1 MTFSRQPARRY
12 GFTLLELLAVIATI
26 AILAALLLP
35 VLGKARNKA
44 QQARCMSNLR
54 QLGFAW
60 VMYFNDNNGRL
71 VESYPV
77 NNSNAWVLGDMTK
90 ANEVTNT
97 GLIVQSKLYHYN
109 KSVEIYHCPS
119 DQGVRV
125 AGKIVPTVRS
135 YSMNSFMGGRDVSTG
150 PIPSFADQ
158 YVSFFAKESDLRK
171 PSTLWVLLDED
182 EKSINDGFFVPD
194 PRGRMWIDFPANSA
208 HRHNFSYA
216 LSFADQH
223 AEIWRLQDPRT
234 KQVSSAKTE
243 QYGNH
248 DLERLARAS
257 ATLK

>member
-1 MTFSRQPARRY
+1 MTFLRHSNRRC
-12 GFTLLELLAVIATI
+12 GFNLLELLAVIATI

-35 VLGKARNKA
+35 VLERARNKA
-44 QQARCMSNLR
+44 QQARCTSNLR

-60 VMYFNDNNGRL
+60 VMYFTDNNGRL

-77 NNSNAWVLGDMTK
+77 NNPNAWVLGDMTK
-90 ANEVTNT
+90 PSEATNT
-97 GLIVQSKLYHYN
+97 TLIVQSKLYHYN
-109 KSVEIYHCPS
+109 NSVEIYHCPS

-125 AGKIVPTVRS
+125 AGKVRPSVRS
-135 YSMNSFMGGRDVSTG
+135 YSMNSFMGARDANTG
-150 PIPSFADQ
+150 PIPSFADK
-158 YVSFFAKESDLRK
+158 YISFYAKESDLRK
-171 PSTLWVLLDED
+171 PASLWVLLDED

-194 PRGRMWIDFPANSA
+194 PTGRMWIDFPANSA
-208 HRHNFSYA
+208 HRHHFSYS

-223 AEIWRLQDPRT
+223 AEVWRLQDPRT

-243 QYGNH
+243 QSANH

>member
-1 MTFSRQPARRY
+1 MIFLRQLSRRR

-44 QQARCMSNLR
+44 QQTRCMSNLR

-60 VMYFNDNNGRL
+60 VMYFTDNNGRL
-71 VESYPV
+71 VESYPI
-77 NNSNAWVLGDMTK
+77 NNTNAWVLGDMTK
-90 ANEVTNT
+90 MAEATNAD
-97 GLIVQSKLYHYN
+97 LIVQSKLYHYN
-109 KSVEIYHCPS
+109 GSVEIYHCPA
-119 DQGVRV
+119 DEGVRV
-125 AGKIVPTVRS
+125 AGKTLPTVRS
-135 YSMNSFMGGRDVSTG
+135 YSMNSFMGARDPNTG

-158 YVSFFAKESDLRK
+158 YVNFFAKESDLRR
-171 PSTLWVLLDED
+171 PANLWVFLDED
-182 EKSINDGFFVPD
+182 ERSINDGFFVPD
-194 PRGRMWIDFPANSA
+194 PTGRMWIDFPANSV

-223 AEIWRLQDPRT
+223 SEIWRLQDPRT

-243 QYGNH
+243 QFGNH
-248 DLERLARAS
+248 DLERLARVS